1 MEAARWIDTTTTTG
15 EAKADAA
22 ERLHEATRQVRLA
35 LAHEQ
40 SAAERLHEAM
50 RQVRLAQAHEQ
61 AAIEAF
67 DAASYAHWKT
77 IEYPAWLAAKG

>member
-1 MEAARWIDTTTTTG
+1 MIDTTTPTG

-35 LAHEQ
+35 
-40 SAAERLHEAM
+40 
-50 RQVRLAQAHEQ
+50 QAHEQ

-67 DAASYAHWKT
+67 DAASTKHWKT
-77 IEYPAWLAAKG
+77 VEHPAWLATRNA

>member
-1 MEAARWIDTTTTTG
+1 MTNTTTTTG

-22 ERLHEATRQVRLA
+22 ERLHEA
-35 LAHEQ
+35 
-40 SAAERLHEAM
+40 M
-50 RQVRLAQAHEQ
+50 RQVQLAQAHEQ

-77 IEYPAWLAAKG
+77 VEYPAWLAARG

>member
-1 MEAARWIDTTTTTG
+1 MTNTTTTTG

-35 LAHEQ
+35 
-40 SAAERLHEAM
+40 R
-50 RQVRLAQAHEQ
+50 AHEQ

-67 DAASYAHWKT
+67 DAASRAHWKT

>member
-1 MEAARWIDTTTTTG
+1 MEAARWINTTTITG

-22 ERLHEATRQVRLA
+22 ERLHEA
-35 LAHEQ
+35 
-40 SAAERLHEAM
+40 M
-50 RQVRLAQAHEQ
+50 RQVRLARAHEQ